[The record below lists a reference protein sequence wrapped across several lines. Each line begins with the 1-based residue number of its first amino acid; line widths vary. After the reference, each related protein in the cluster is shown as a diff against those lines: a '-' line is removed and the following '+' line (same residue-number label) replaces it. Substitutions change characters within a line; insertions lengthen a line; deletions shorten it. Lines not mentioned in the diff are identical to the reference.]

1 MDIEDSM
8 LLVTIFKK
16 VFISLI
22 VFSLIFPQ
30 KVYTFT
36 EEEVKSLFSSIK
48 EFERQDSLSNELI
61 VNLENQLNNSEMIN
75 NNDSLIIVELENQLE
90 LKDNLIK
97 EVTPKWYENKYLWFG
112 YGVSAILVPIW
123 AIGQIK

>member
-1 MDIEDSM
+1 MGTEESI

-48 EFERQDSLSNELI
+48 EFERQDSLNNELI
-61 VNLENQLNNSEMIN
+61 VNLENQLNNCGMIN
-75 NNDSLIIVELENQLE
+75 NNDSIIIVELDKQLE
-90 LKDNLIK
+90 LKDDLIK
-97 EVTPKWYENKYLWFG
+97 EIIPKWYENKYLWFG
-112 YGVSAILVPIW
+112 YGASIIWLV
-123 AIGQIK
+123 K